1 MIARMWRGFT
11 KPGMADAYARHLYGT
26 LLPELQAIAGFRDV
40 QLLRRDLPDGVEIV
54 VMTYWESM
62 EAIRAFAGED
72 AERAVVAAEA
82 RPLFQDYD
90 ATVKHFTIVMNP
102 ARG

>member
-11 KPGMADAYARHLYGT
+11 KPGMADAYAAHLYST
-26 LLPELQAIAGFRDV
+26 LMPELHAIVGFRYV
-40 QLLRRDLPDGVEIV
+40 QMLRRDLPDGAEIV

-72 AERAVVAAEA
+72 AEQAVVAEEA
-82 RPLFQDYD
+82 RPLFREYD
-90 ATVKHFTIVMNP
+90 ATVKHFVIVMSP
-102 ARG
+102 AHR